1 MQAVN
6 RGPNPFLC
14 NHGFYATFAGPGGDS
29 ITLAVLCELLAGH
42 SGDHAALE
50 AGTWTNEKQ

>member
-6 RGPNPFLC
+6 RGPDPFLC
-14 NHGFYATFAGPGGDS
+14 NHGYYATFAGPQGE

-42 SGDHAALE
+42 AGDHAALE
-50 AGTWTNEKQ
+50 AGTWTNENL